1 MVPCSTHTVTTS
13 SEICPEKD
21 EVGKNILFD
30 FVIVCCILFESKKN
44 VITSRI
50 SFQALVKDVV

>member
-13 SEICPEKD
+13 SEICPEKE

-30 FVIVCCILFESKKN
+30 FVIVCCILFESKH
-44 VITSRI
+44 VD

>member
-30 FVIVCCILFESKKN
+30 FVIVCCILFESKKCHH
-44 VITSRI
+44 IWTLFKLS
-50 SFQALVKDVV
+50 

>member
-30 FVIVCCILFESKKN
+30 FVIVCCILFESKKM
-44 VITSRI
+44 SSHLD
-50 SFQALVKDVV
+50 SFQALMKDVV

>member
-13 SEICPEKD
+13 SEIYPEKD

-30 FVIVCCILFESKKN
+30 FVIVCCILFESKKCHH
-44 VITSRI
+44 I
-50 SFQALVKDVV
+50 SILFKLS